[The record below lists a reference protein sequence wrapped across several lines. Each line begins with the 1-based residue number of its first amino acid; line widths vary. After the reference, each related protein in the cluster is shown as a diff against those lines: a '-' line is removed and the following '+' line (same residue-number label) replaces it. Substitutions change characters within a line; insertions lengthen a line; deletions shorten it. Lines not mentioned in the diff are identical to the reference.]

1 MTLHHRRAV
10 LTGLGA
16 AAIGALATTP
26 ALSQAAYPTQA
37 IKFIVPAGAGGLPD
51 TVARIMGRRLQ
62 EKVGQ
67 SVVIEN
73 KPGGDSIVGIA
84 AFVGAKDDH
93 ILLMSPTSA
102 FTAHP
107 FLHDN
112 LPYKPEDLAPIARV
126 SNTFIGITV
135 PIASPA
141 NSLDEFAALLRAKP
155 AELSRRDRRQR
166 VYVRGL
172 AQCQQARHEEGAV
185 PQRR

>member
-1 MTLHHRRAV
+1 MQNFASRHAPNRRDPCAAPLDSV
-10 LTGLGA
+10 RRLSRRSDRVCCVGGA
-16 AAIGALATTP
+16 AAQAQAWPTRSVRFILTLGPGSGTDIGARLLSDRLARKW
-26 ALSQAAYPTQA
+26 S
-37 IKFIVPAGAGGLPD
+37 
-51 TVARIMGRRLQ
+51 
-62 EKVGQ
+62 Q

-126 SNTFIGITV
+126 SNTLS
-135 PIASPA
+135 ASPCR
-141 NSLDEFAALLRAKP
+141 SP
-155 AELSRRDRRQR
+155 RRPIR
-166 VYVRGL
+166 
-172 AQCQQARHEEGAV
+172 
-185 PQRR
+185 